1 MQQNHLEGLWKRTHV
16 GPTLRDSDSRGLG
29 WGLRISTSHSS
40 QATMMLML
48 LVLCATDSTLIET
61 YPYSGFSNMNVHRSH
76 LGILWYTCFFIGS
89 GVEPEVLCF
98 CQAPASMSKVLEHW
112 REYTLL
118 VHIMKILL
126 INPLSSLCIQS
137 LSQPPSIY
145 YSVVVV
151 PVAPSSLPPSCPP
164 LPPSLLSF
172 ILSSNKF
179 PGDAGDLVCGT
190 YWILR
195 L

>member
-126 INPLSSLCIQS
+126 INPLSSLYTIPFSASHLLFCCCCS
-137 LSQPPSIY
+137 CSSFLPPSFH
-145 YSVVVV
+145 VL
-151 PVAPSSLPPSCPP
+151 PSLPPFFHSFF
-164 LPPSLLSF
+164 LLTNSQVM
-172 ILSSNKF
+172 
-179 PGDAGDLVCGT
+179 LVT
-190 YWILR
+190 
-195 L
+195 